1 MAYFRRI
8 IDNTW
13 KDLIDSIIGI
23 TSDDKIIK
31 SLESVKKVWEFEKQN
46 KIVKPHIP
54 NSILI
59 NNENPLKLLYD
70 ALSRGLRALPKS
82 ECLKIARNVRLVFER
97 TLQNIAH
104 FKEETRDLKQAVSAL
119 KK

>member
-31 SLESVKKVWEFEKQN
+31 SLESAKKVWEFEKQN

-70 ALSRGLRALPKS
+70 ALSRGLHALPKS

-104 FKEETRDLKQAVSAL
+104 F
-119 KK
+119 